1 MAKTKNE
8 KDRRTNRLMLSLTA
22 DEHNQLDTL
31 AKVIGKPPA
40 VVVREILTDFLS
52 TRSKEIAEANR
63 AAAAYHASI
72 KNLNVRQTSLF
83 TEEDV

>member
-1 MAKTKNE
+1 MAKPKDE
-8 KDRRTNRLMLSLTA
+8 KDRRTNRLMLSLTD
-22 DEHNQLDTL
+22 DEHNQLWTL

-72 KNLNVRQTSLF
+72 KNLHVRQTSLF
-83 TEEDV
+83 AQEEL